1 MPRYAYVNGRYL
13 PHAQAA
19 VHIEDR
25 GYQFADGVYEVV
37 PVHNGALVDEGPHL
51 DRLER
56 SLRELRIGMPVARA
70 TLELISR
77 ELMRRN
83 DLTQG
88 MLYMQVTRGVA
99 PRDHKFPAQVT
110 PALVM
115 TTRQTKPHSE
125 AVLNQGIKVIAV
137 PDIRWARCDI
147 KSISLLPNVLA
158 KQQASAAGAYEA
170 WQIDGEGYVTEGSS
184 TNAWIVS
191 AEGKVVTRDASHAIL
206 SGITRLSLLK
216 LIREAGFELEER
228 AFTLEEAKTAR
239 EAFLTSSSSFV
250 LPIVAIDEAPVGN
263 GHPGILSGK
272 LRARYLDYMADLGA
286 GAGADL
292 GAEAGAG
299 GAA

>member
-37 PVHNGALVDEGPHL
+37 PVYRGALVDEGAHL

-56 SLRELRIGMPVARA
+56 SLRELRIAMPVARA

-99 PRDHKFPAQVT
+99 PRDHKFPATVR

-115 TTRQTKPHSE
+115 TTRQTKPHGE
-125 AVLNQGIKVIAV
+125 ALLSQGVKVITV
-137 PDIRWARCDI
+137 PDIRWQRCDI
-147 KSISLLPNVLA
+147 KSTSLLPNVLA
-158 KQQASAAGAYEA
+158 KQQAAEAGAYEA
-170 WQIDGEGYVTEGSS
+170 WQVDVEGRVTEGTS
-184 TNAWIVS
+184 TNAWIVN
-191 AEGKVVTRDASHAIL
+191 AEGKVVTRDTSHAIL
-206 SGITRLSLLK
+206 NGITRIALLK
-216 LIREAGFELEER
+216 QIREAGYELEGR
-228 AFTLEEAKTAR
+228 AFTLEEAKAAR
-239 EAFLTSSSSFV
+239 EAFLTSSTSFV
-250 LPIVAIDEAPVGN
+250 LPIVTIDETPVGN
-263 GHPGILSGK
+263 GHPGILCGK
-272 LRARYLDYMADLGA
+272 LRARYLDYMASL
-286 GAGADL
+286 
-292 GAEAGAG
+292 E

>member
-37 PVHNGALVDEGPHL
+37 PVYNGALVDEGPHL

-56 SLRELRIGMPVARA
+56 SLRELRIDMPVARA

-88 MLYMQVTRGVA
+88 MLYLQVTRGVA
-99 PRDHKFPAQVT
+99 PRDHKFPAQAT

-137 PDIRWARCDI
+137 PDIRWERCDI

-158 KQQASAAGAYEA
+158 KQQATEAGAYEA
-170 WQIDGEGYVTEGSS
+170 WQIDGAGYVTEGSS

-250 LPIVAIDEAPVGN
+250 LPIVAIDETPVGN

-272 LRARYLDYMADLGA
+272 LRARYLDYMADL
-286 GAGADL
+286 
-292 GAEAGAG
+292 E